1 MQKAIMNLAGKIR
14 RSNRSNIRARLR
26 LLASIWVLFSGF
38 WSMETAA
45 LEASESALCDRA
57 ARLAAMEMGVP
68 ENVMLAITRTE
79 TGRKRDGRLSP
90 WPWTVNMEGKGIWFD
105 TRQKARAYAEQRFAR
120 GARSFDIG
128 CFQINHRWHGEHF
141 TSITA
146 MFDPIE
152 NARYA
157 AGFLSR
163 LYLETG
169 DWSKAAAAY
178 HSRTPEYAKK
188 YETRFN
194 RILAGLPTDGAAK
207 NHAPRIPA
215 RQPPSTPSE
224 NHFPFLVKGDSHT
237 TPGSL
242 VPMRQASTRPFIQR
256 GG

>member
-1 MQKAIMNLAGKIR
+1 MKLAGR
-14 RSNRSNIRARLR
+14 MCRSTRSIVGTRIR
-26 LLASIWVLFSGF
+26 LLAYFWIFLGSF
-38 WSMETAA
+38 WSMEVAA
-45 LEASESALCDRA
+45 QEASDSALCDRA

-79 TGRKRDGRLSP
+79 TGRKSDGRLSP

-105 TRQKARAYAEQRFAR
+105 TRQKARAYAELRFEQ

-141 TSITA
+141 TSIAA

-163 LYLETG
+163 LHLETG

-178 HSRTPEYAKK
+178 HSRTPEYATK

-194 RILAGLPTDGAAK
+194 RILAGLSVGGAGEQQ
-207 NHAPRIPA
+207 APLSPA
-215 RQPPSTPSE
+215 NPLPSTSAE
-224 NHFPFLVKGDSHT
+224 NHFPFLVKGNSHT
-237 TPGSL
+237 APGSL
-242 VPMRQASTRPFIQR
+242 VPLRQASTRPFIQR